1 MDAVSADGVVFS
13 LFPND
18 MRRRDADIHS
28 LPHLAEFRKN
38 LRKSLTPAE
47 ATFWK
52 LVKNSKFERRKFV
65 RQHSVG
71 NYILD
76 FYCPSE
82 KLAIELDGAQHFS
95 GLGAAKDRERTGYL
109 ESKGIRV
116 LRFENREV
124 FEETEWVLD
133 MIRANFQFGPPAT
146 PTGYAPKTTHRKV
159 IPGSAP
165 YEGGVDATSADGVV
179 LTSIS
184 TSEDSDRALLNTK
197 TTPSSR

>member
-1 MDAVSADGVVFS
+1 MG
-13 LFPND
+13 NRK
-18 MRRRDADIHS
+18 RRENDIHS
-28 LPHLAEFRKN
+28 LPHLGKYRSE

-52 LVKNSKFERRKFV
+52 IVKGSKFEGRKFV

-82 KLAIELDGAQHFS
+82 KLAVELDGSLHFS
-95 GLGAAKDRERTGYL
+95 SKGAAEDRERTAFL

-124 FEETEWVLD
+124 FDESEWMLD
-133 MIRANFQFGPPAT
+133 KIRANFRFGPPT
-146 PTGYAPKTTHRKV
+146 SPTAHAPNRSVRNVKTT
-159 IPGSAP
+159 SF
-165 YEGGVDATSADGVV
+165 
-179 LTSIS
+179 
-184 TSEDSDRALLNTK
+184 
-197 TTPSSR
+197 